1 MDRRLTA
8 ALRARFASER
18 FYDPDADAIAIS
30 AFVHDFEATERAA
43 GTRAARADYACQVD
57 EKRPLTTS
65 GTPSLAL
72 LMNPSDDE
80 EVDGGLSPASRSL
93 T

>member
-1 MDRRLTA
+1 
-8 ALRARFASER
+8 
-18 FYDPDADAIAIS
+18 
-30 AFVHDFEATERAA
+30 VHDFEATERAA
-43 GTRAARADYACQVD
+43 GTRAARENYACQVD

-72 LMNPSDDE
+72 FVNATDDA
-80 EVDGGLSPASRSL
+80 EVDGGLSPASSAL